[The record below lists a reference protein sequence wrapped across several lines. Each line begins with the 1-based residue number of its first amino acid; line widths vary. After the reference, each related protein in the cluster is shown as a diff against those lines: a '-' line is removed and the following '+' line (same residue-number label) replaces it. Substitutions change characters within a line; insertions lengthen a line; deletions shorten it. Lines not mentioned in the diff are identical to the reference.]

1 MSRAVRFLRGVW
13 SVLILSLL
21 PLMLLGLSGY
31 WLVLYA
37 AVVLAVVVAELTI
50 RLRQGGILR
59 E

>member
-1 MSRAVRFLRGVW
+1 
-13 SVLILSLL
+13 
-21 PLMLLGLSGY
+21 MLLGLSGY